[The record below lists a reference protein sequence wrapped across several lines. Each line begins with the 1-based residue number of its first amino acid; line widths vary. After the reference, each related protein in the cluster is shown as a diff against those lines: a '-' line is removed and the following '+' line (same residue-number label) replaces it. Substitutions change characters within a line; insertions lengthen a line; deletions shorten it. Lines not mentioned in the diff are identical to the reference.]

1 MVSRSFSQ
9 MQPPNYEEIE
19 QLFIKWWAENYP
31 MTHPGPH
38 AIRTHA
44 AFALFLLNLE
54 STQSLR

>member
-1 MVSRSFSQ
+1 